1 MYEGEATCTAIGTC
15 ALMGAHMDHAII
27 TELQHGPKTLEEIC
41 FRVHI
46 NQYEALHLLQQLNMR
61 GKVKP
66 MLLATG
72 EIWSLS

>member
-1 MYEGEATCTAIGTC
+1 
-15 ALMGAHMDHAII
+15 MDHAIL

-46 NQYEALHLLQQLNMR
+46 NQYEPLHLLQQLNMR
-61 GKVKP
+61 GIVKP

-72 EIWSLS
+72 EIWYLAQP

>member
-1 MYEGEATCTAIGTC
+1 
-15 ALMGAHMDHAII
+15 MDHAIL

-46 NQYEALHLLQQLNMR
+46 NQYEALHLLQQLNMQ

-66 MLLATG
+66 MMLATV
-72 EIWSLS
+72 EIWSLNQGI

>member
-1 MYEGEATCTAIGTC
+1 
-15 ALMGAHMDHAII
+15 MDHSIL

-61 GKVKP
+61 GKVRP
-66 MLLATG
+66 MLLAEWQYSQTSR
-72 EIWSLS
+72 EIITTWR

>member
-1 MYEGEATCTAIGTC
+1 
-15 ALMGAHMDHAII
+15 MDQSIL
-27 TELQHGPKTLEEIC
+27 TELQNGPKTLEEIC

-46 NQYEALHLLQQLNMR
+46 NQYEALHLLQQLNMQ

-72 EIWSLS
+72 EIWSLVQP

>member
-1 MYEGEATCTAIGTC
+1 MEQYYCWLNQTF
-15 ALMGAHMDHAII
+15 MWWHKMDHAIL

-41 FRVHI
+41 FRVHS

-61 GKVKP
+61 GKVRP

-72 EIWSLS
+72 EIWHLAQP

>member
-1 MYEGEATCTAIGTC
+1 
-15 ALMGAHMDHAII
+15 MGAHMNQTIL

-61 GKVKP
+61 GKVRP

-72 EIWSLS
+72 EIWHLAQS

>member
-1 MYEGEATCTAIGTC
+1 
-15 ALMGAHMDHAII
+15 MDQSII
-27 TELQHGPKTLEEIC
+27 TELQNGPKPLEEIC

-61 GKVKP
+61 GKVRP

-72 EIWSLS
+72 EIWHLAQP